1 MTFEKTTVVGAGLMG
16 AQIGLVLAMG
26 SKETVLW
33 GRRDESFEKARENL
47 KRYSG
52 DLERHDQLMG
62 QSADEVLGRIRMEK
76 DLEAAVANTEF
87 VAESI
92 VEDLEI
98 KQGFYKEVDGLVP
111 ADVPIASNTSGL
123 PITQLA
129 RDAKGKDRITG
140 SHFVQPGHIVPVVEV
155 IKGEET
161 SDATIER
168 TCEVWRALGRRPLV
182 VEKDVPGFLVNR
194 LQHAMIREAV
204 NLLDSGVAS
213 AQDIDL
219 AVQLGLAPR
228 FTTAG
233 PLEQRDING
242 MRMHVRVASHLWKT
256 LDGWEDAVE
265 NVKRRVERGD
275 VGLDAGRGY
284 YDWTGREAME
294 VRAVKDEQLITR
306 TAEVVKSI
314 DIPPAGEAR

>member
-1 MTFEKTTVVGAGLMG
+1 MG
-16 AQIGLVLAMG
+16 AQIGLVLALG
-26 SKETVLW
+26 SEETVLW
-33 GRRDESFEKARENL
+33 GRRDESLERARANL
-47 KRYSG
+47 KRYAG

-62 QSADEVLGRIRMEK
+62 QSAEDVLGRIRFVK
-76 DLEAAVANTEF
+76 DLGEAVAEAGF
-87 VAESI
+87 VLESI

-111 ADVPIASNTSGL
+111 EGVPIASNTSGL
-123 PITQLA
+123 PITKLA
-129 RDAKGKDRITG
+129 RDAKRQDRIAG

-155 IKGEET
+155 IKGERT
-161 SDATIER
+161 SEETIER
-168 TCEVWRALGRRPLV
+168 TCEVWRTLGRRPLV

-265 NVKRRVERGD
+265 NVKRRVERGE
-275 VGLDAGRGY
+275 VGLDAGKGY
-284 YDWTGREAME
+284 YDWSGRDATD
-294 VRAVKDEQLITR
+294 VRAMKDEQLITR

-314 DIPPAGEAR
+314 DLPPAGTP